1 MLGLLFQLALADELV
16 LWHCSD
22 LCVACV
28 SDPEQKDPTP
38 HHAFLVGQSVSFICI
53 FA

>member
-1 MLGLLFQLALADELV
+1 MFQLALADVLV
-16 LWHCSD
+16 LWHCSH
-22 LCVACV
+22 LCVAGV

-38 HHAFLVGQSVSFICI
+38 HHAFLVGQSVSFIGT